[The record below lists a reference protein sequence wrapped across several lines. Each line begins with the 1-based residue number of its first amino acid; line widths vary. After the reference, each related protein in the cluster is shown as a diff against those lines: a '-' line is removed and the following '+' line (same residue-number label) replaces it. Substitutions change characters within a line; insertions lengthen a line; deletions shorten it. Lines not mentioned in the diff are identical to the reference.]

1 MLLNKQDNL
10 PLNSI
15 THCIIIIHLDHS
27 GLLKK
32 DAEFT
37 AENDHVNKKVSLWV
51 GDITWLE
58 IDAIVNAGT
67 LI

>member
-1 MLLNKQDNL
+1 MIVYLNH
-10 PLNSI
+10 I
-15 THCIIIIHLDHS
+15 

-37 AENDHVNKKVSLWV
+37 TENDHVNMKVSLWM

-58 IDAIVNAGT
+58 IDAIVNAGGSILFT
-67 LI
+67 